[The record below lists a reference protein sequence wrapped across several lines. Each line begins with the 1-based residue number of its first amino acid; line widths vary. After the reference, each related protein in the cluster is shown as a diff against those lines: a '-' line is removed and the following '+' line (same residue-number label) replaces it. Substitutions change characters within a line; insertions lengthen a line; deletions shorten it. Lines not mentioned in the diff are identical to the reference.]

1 MVLNGTLSVA
11 KSVSVSDLQES
22 RFGAEELFNTCTYL
36 YVVGFLFRRD
46 CDAGGLPSGSI
57 AVDDSHG

>member
-1 MVLNGTLSVA
+1 MVFYGALSVA
-11 KSVSVSDLQES
+11 KSVSIPDLQES
-22 RFGAEELFNTCTYL
+22 GFGAEELFNTHAHL
-36 YVVGFLFRRD
+36 RVVRFLFRRD